1 MATICPPLFRYIA
14 VWLPK
19 ALFCHFF
26 SLYEL
31 FDQLRNS
38 EKGDLVRA
46 CKLRPVIPFLLL
58 GVTLLVSPFLSSQSQ
73 ASSFG
78 HGALEMDI
86 SDKLCDP
93 LETVKRNNLTI
104 EFHRVLEDQCKTFWK
119 YEGFSVYRNDTKLF
133 DVREDYFSLSSFE
146 KFPANISPGSDIT
159 GDGSPNLIVSSF
171 SGGAHCCIKYLIFDV
186 GEYPRHI
193 GTLSTLHSEARFEKI
208 DGIPGV
214 TIHINDWTYAYW
226 NTSFAGSPAPVVKLR
241 FDHETGWFVPAVEQM
256 RSPVPPQETINKW
269 TEKIHGNWNNQP
281 SYLWSYMLE
290 LIYAGNLDV
299 ALELMNRSWPPE
311 GKLEIPFLDKSFI
324 EHVFYETELHP
335 TSKSEFW
342 HGLLQKLSDSPFAE
356 EIFVMN
362 TEHICGTGPL
372 LSLPYL
378 ERYLCRD
385 QERHSLN

>member
-1 MATICPPLFRYIA
+1 MY
-14 VWLPK
+14 
-19 ALFCHFF
+19 
-26 SLYEL
+26 
-31 FDQLRNS
+31 
-38 EKGDLVRA
+38 
-46 CKLRPVIPFLLL
+46 
-58 GVTLLVSPFLSSQSQ
+58 
-73 ASSFG
+73 
-78 HGALEMDI
+78 
-86 SDKLCDP
+86 
-93 LETVKRNNLTI
+93 RNNT
-104 EFHRVLEDQCKTFWK
+104 R
-119 YEGFSVYRNDTKLF
+119 LF
-133 DVREDYFSLSSFE
+133 EVTEDYFSLSSFE

-159 GDGSPNLIVSSF
+159 GDGSPNLIISSF
-171 SGGAHCCIKYLIFDV
+171 SGGAHCCIKYFIFDV
-186 GEYPRHI
+186 GEDPRHI
-193 GTLSTLHSEARFEKI
+193 GTLATLHSEARFEKI

-226 NTSFAGSPAPVVKLR
+226 NTSFAGSPAPLVKLR

-269 TEKIHGNWNNQP
+269 TEKIHENWNNQP
-281 SYLWSYMLE
+281 SYLWSYMLD